1 MTPTPVKT
9 RERILAR
16 YDSGKYTR
24 AQVALHFTV
33 SESLVKKLLKQ
44 RKKLGHVELLYSA
57 SGRKPSVRPEH
68 EELMRNTLQD
78 NPGTTLEEFR
88 ELLGC
93 MCSIMSIHRALKRM
107 RISYKKKRC
116 ALPSKTARTCA
127 RRAKSGSHAGRS
139 LF

>member
-44 RKKLGHVELLYSA
+44 RKK
-57 SGRKPSVRPEH
+57 
-68 EELMRNTLQD
+68 
-78 NPGTTLEEFR
+78 
-88 ELLGC
+88 
-93 MCSIMSIHRALKRM
+93 
-107 RISYKKKRC
+107 
-116 ALPSKTARTCA
+116 
-127 RRAKSGSHAGRS
+127 RRACRTPLLHIRPQAVGAPRTRGTHAQHASRQARNDTGRVS
-139 LF
+139 RVAGLHVLDYVHSPGIETDAHLL